1 MYYLFN
7 IVKSYRTGNS
17 NAPFKKLTVLCQIV
31 LVTIIKYNELD
42 SKGDENHPFIMPLI
56 KKILA
61 VK

>member
-1 MYYLFN
+1 M
-7 IVKSYRTGNS
+7 
-17 NAPFKKLTVLCQIV
+17 VLCQIV